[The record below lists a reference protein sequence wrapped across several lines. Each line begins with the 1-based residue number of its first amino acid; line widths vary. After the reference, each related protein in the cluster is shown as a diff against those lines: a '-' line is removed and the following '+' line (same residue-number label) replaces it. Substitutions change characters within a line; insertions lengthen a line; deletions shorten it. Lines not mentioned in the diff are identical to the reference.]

1 MDTEEF
7 KLLLGQAYGRMT
19 GTAMSLLGNA
29 DDARDAVQETAAA
42 LWRNSE
48 ALAASCN
55 PAAYCVASVR
65 NRCVSIL
72 RLKKRE
78 TLLDE
83 AMSLSGGDGYDD
95 STPYLSE
102 LMRSLPA
109 RQRKVLEM
117 KICGDMENSEIAL
130 CLGLSEGNVRQLL
143 SRGRKVLRQLYLKDR
158 I

>member
-1 MDTEEF
+1 M
-7 KLLLGQAYGRMT
+7 
-19 GTAMSLLGNA
+19 
-29 DDARDAVQETAAA
+29 
-42 LWRNSE
+42 
-48 ALAASCN
+48 
-55 PAAYCVASVR
+55 
-65 NRCVSIL
+65 
-72 RLKKRE
+72 
-78 TLLDE
+78 
-83 AMSLSGGDGYDD
+83 SGGDGYDD

-143 SRGRKVLRQLYLKDR
+143 SRGRKALRQLYLKDR